1 MLAVERAVPDRL
13 LGIFVKQPVVGQ
25 VKTRLCPPLQPEEAA
40 QLYEVAMQE
49 TIERFAAGP
58 IPVVLF
64 YAGSLEYFSEKFPA
78 LPSLSQPAG
87 DLGQRMTEAMAAL
100 HETGCQAAALIGS
113 DSPDLPYAQVE
124 AAFALLVEQDV
135 VTIPASDGGYVLVGN
150 SRPCPEI
157 FQDVPWSTAEVLTT
171 TRKRAEQYAISYCE
185 SGGWDDVDDR
195 ESLLALVARTP
206 ESATACFIRQN
217 LQHCLMDRK

>member
-1 MLAVERAVPDRL
+1 M
-13 LGIFVKQPVVGQ
+13 VKEPIAGL
-25 VKTRLCPPLQPEEAA
+25 VKTRLCPPLHPEEAS
-40 QLYEVAMQE
+40 QLYAVAMQE

-64 YAGSLEYFSEKFPA
+64 YAGSSDYFRRKFPA
-78 LPSLSQPAG
+78 LPLLPQPDG
-87 DLGQRMTEAMAAL
+87 DLGQRMTDAL
-100 HETGCQAAALIGS
+100 ATLLETGCQAAALIGS

-124 AAFALLVEQDV
+124 AAYALLAEQDA
-135 VTIPASDGGYVLVGN
+135 VTIPASDGGYVLVGS

-171 TRKRAEQYAISYCE
+171 TRKQAEQYAISYCE

-195 ESLLALVARTP
+195 DSLLALVARTP
-206 ESATACFIRQN
+206 ESATACFIRQS
-217 LQHCLMDRK
+217 LQHCLMDKK